1 MSGSSAASGDHHLQT
16 LLSAFNA
23 DSNFISNESDVQ
35 TYLSSPP
42 QIASVSSASLASGGE
57 CDCCGAA
64 LKVVGLDPATRAR
77 VRSALVE
84 LASETAYPT
93 PPPPPL
99 PPKRRQSSRLDYAFT
114 GEGQGEM
121 DRGGLGEA
129 MGDLEQFVAWLE
141 ERRREVS
148 WSARHYR
155 ATVCRERADMC
166 RFVGYCFAPHPSVC
180 FCGSPKV

>member
-1 MSGSSAASGDHHLQT
+1 MSGGDSSIAGSDDHHLQT

-42 QIASVSSASLASGGE
+42 RIVSVSSASLASGGV

-64 LKVVGLDPATRAR
+64 LKVVGLDPAARAR
-77 VRSALVE
+77 VRSALVK
-84 LASETAYPT
+84 LASETAYSTP

-99 PPKRRQSSRLDYAFT
+99 PVPPNRRQSSRLDYANT
-114 GEGQGEM
+114 GEGQGGM
-121 DRGGLGEA
+121 GRGGRGEA
-129 MGDLEQFVAWLE
+129 MGDLEQFAEWLE

-148 WSARHYR
+148 RSR
-155 ATVCRERADMC
+155 AVLESGGAVRL
-166 RFVGYCFAPHPSVC
+166 SV
-180 FCGSPKV
+180 